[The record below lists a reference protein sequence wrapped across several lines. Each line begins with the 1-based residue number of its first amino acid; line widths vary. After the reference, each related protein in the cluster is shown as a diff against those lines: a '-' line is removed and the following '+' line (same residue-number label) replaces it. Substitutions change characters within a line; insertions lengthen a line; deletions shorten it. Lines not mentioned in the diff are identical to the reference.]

1 MTNSWQNQQ
10 EDTGLQMD
18 CLSPEQKVVHDIRA
32 KENVKEKKKI
42 SFTAT
47 QQKNNWFAFP
57 VDVSLELASMIKVA
71 LEKRKHLT
79 QDFPGN

>member
-32 KENVKEKKKI
+32 KENVKEKKKDI
-42 SFTAT
+42 FYSYT
-47 QQKNNWFAFP
+47 
-57 VDVSLELASMIKVA
+57 I
-71 LEKRKHLT
+71 EK
-79 QDFPGN
+79 